1 MMEAATKQY
10 PAPSG
15 APLAKMIAVAS
26 GKGGVGKTWF
36 SITFGQALADRG
48 NRVLLFDGDLGL
60 ANLDVQLGLTPERD
74 LGGVLAGR
82 YGLGDAAV
90 ALSDNL
96 SVIAGRSGSGS
107 LAGLSGERLDL
118 VRGELGRAERHYDR
132 ILLDLGAG
140 IEQTVRLMTAM
151 ANSCLVLTTDE
162 PTAITDAYAFLKLG
176 YLARP
181 TNDFRVVVNMAKSH
195 AQGERTYATLRKAC
209 ETFLGKTP
217 RLGGVIRRDEKVRD
231 AIRHQTPLLTRHP
244 NSRAAA
250 DVERIARDL
259 LAT

>member
-36 SITFGQALADRG
+36 SITFGQALADQG

-96 SVIAGRSGSGS
+96 SVIVGRSGSGS

-162 PTAITDAYAFLKLG
+162 PTAITDAYAFLKPGQVPEL
-176 YLARP
+176 
-181 TNDFRVVVNMAKSH
+181 
-195 AQGERTYATLRKAC
+195 
-209 ETFLGKTP
+209 
-217 RLGGVIRRDEKVRD
+217 
-231 AIRHQTPLLTRHP
+231 
-244 NSRAAA
+244 
-250 DVERIARDL
+250 
-259 LAT
+259 